1 MAKQLQSGNSNFLP
15 LLKLFLSNLI
25 PPLLSILLVIYGIP
39 IRQHSWYHPDSS
51 PSLSS
56 FLSMIL
62 AATSGLSVGSS
73 IRKIGRWS
81 FLGPTSLVTPSQNAI
96 LIPFGSVGGAK
107 FRKVV
112 PFREE
117 VPFSESQEMCHQLL
131 QPLNDVYH

>member
-1 MAKQLQSGNSNFLP
+1 MFAEALIVADEIYYLQESHNCPRTFDTY
-15 LLKLFLSNLI
+15 F
-25 PPLLSILLVIYGIP
+25 
-39 IRQHSWYHPDSS
+39 
-51 PSLSS
+51 
-56 FLSMIL
+56 MIL

-81 FLGPTSLVTPSQNAI
+81 FLGPTSLVTPSHNAI